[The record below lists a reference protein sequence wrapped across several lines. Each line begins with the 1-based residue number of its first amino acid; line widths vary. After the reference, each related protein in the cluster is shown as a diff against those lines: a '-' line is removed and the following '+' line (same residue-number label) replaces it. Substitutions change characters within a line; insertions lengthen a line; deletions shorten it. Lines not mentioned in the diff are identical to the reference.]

1 MGYQEVQGL
10 GLNNLYSPFMSSVT
24 LSKSMQID
32 SVVGKL
38 KKQKLATKQNQKQLI
53 SGSYR
58 MSPNQ
63 HPRHWPACPL
73 ISLLRTTLFADKES
87 LGWKVRLLC
96 FKQILPLYPLGY
108 RGQIADLTLSSRSSI
123 KCSSKVLPYS

>member
-38 KKQKLATKQNQKQLI
+38 KSKNKQQNKT
-53 SGSYR
+53 R
-58 MSPNQ
+58 NN
-63 HPRHWPACPL
+63 
-73 ISLLRTTLFADKES
+73 LFLVVE
-87 LGWKVRLLC
+87 
-96 FKQILPLYPLGY
+96 
-108 RGQIADLTLSSRSSI
+108 
-123 KCSSKVLPYS
+123 